1 MSYLMEY
8 AIETAPLETIQ
19 TNCLIVGVYLDNQ
32 LSPSAT
38 SVDQATHGIISK
50 VLNRGDINGKIGETV
65 LINAIPE
72 SSIERILLVGLGENK
87 ALTGKNYIKAVLAA
101 INALKKTPIKNVVV
115 ALADADVTAQSRQ
128 WKTRQIIEVFS
139 DALYQFTALKSNKET
154 DSIIEKICIS
164 SPVAELGFAESGLLQ
179 GKAIAEGINLT
190 KLLGDLPGNICTPT
204 YLAEQAI
211 ELGKKYPS
219 LKVSVLEETDMA
231 QLGMGA
237 LLSVSRGSRQPAKL
251 ITLDYRGGEDN
262 TKPIVLIGKGLTFD
276 AGGISLKPGLGMDEM
291 KYDMCG
297 GASVLGTLLAAVQM
311 QLPLNIVGLI
321 PSSENMP
328 DGDANKPGDII
339 VSMSGKTIEV
349 LNTDAEG
356 RLLLCD
362 TLTYAE
368 RFNPDVVIDM
378 ATLTGACLVA
388 LGKIASGLLGNCDA
402 LCNDLIA
409 AGEIANDSLW
419 RLPLWEEYQEQL
431 KSNFAD
437 LANIGGKDAGTIT
450 AACFLS
456 QFAESFNWA
465 HLDIAGTA
473 WRSGTNK
480 GATGRPVPLLSQY
493 LLNRAYG

>member
-1 MSYLMEY
+1 MEY

-19 TNCLIVGVYLDNQ
+19 SDCLIVGVYLDHQ
-32 LSPSAT
+32 LTASAT
-38 SVDQATHGIISK
+38 SVDQSTQGLISK
-50 VLNRGDINGKIGETV
+50 FLKRGDISGKPGETV
-65 LINAIPE
+65 LINAMPE
-72 SSIERILLVGLGENK
+72 SSIERILLVGLGNNK
-87 ALTGKNYIKAVLAA
+87 VLTGKSYIKALLAA
-101 INALKKTPIKNVVV
+101 INSLKKTSIKNVVV
-115 ALADADVTAQSRQ
+115 ALADADVIAQSRQ
-128 WKTRQIIEVFS
+128 WKTRQIVEVFS
-139 DALYQFTALKSNKET
+139 DAIYQFTALKSNKET
-154 DSIIEKICIS
+154 DSNIEKIIIS
-164 SPVAELGFAESGLLQ
+164 SPEAELNFAELGLRQ

-190 KLLGDLPGNICTPT
+190 KHLGDLPGNICTPT
-204 YLAEQAI
+204 YLAEQAF
-211 ELGKKYPS
+211 ELGNQYPS
-219 LKVSVLEETDMA
+219 LQVSVLEEADMA

-251 ITLDYRGGEDN
+251 ITLDYRGGEKN

-297 GASVLGTLLAAVQM
+297 GATVLGSLLAAAEM
-311 QLPLNIVGLI
+311 KLPLNIVGLI

-328 DGDANKPGDII
+328 DGDANKPGDILI
-339 VSMSGKTIEV
+339 SMSGKTIEV

-388 LGKIASGLLGNCDA
+388 LGRVPSGLLGNNDD
-402 LCNDLIA
+402 LCNALIA
-409 AGEIANDSLW
+409 ASETANDSLW

-473 WRSGTNK
+473 WRTGQNK
-480 GATGRPVPLLSQY
+480 GATGRPVPLITQY